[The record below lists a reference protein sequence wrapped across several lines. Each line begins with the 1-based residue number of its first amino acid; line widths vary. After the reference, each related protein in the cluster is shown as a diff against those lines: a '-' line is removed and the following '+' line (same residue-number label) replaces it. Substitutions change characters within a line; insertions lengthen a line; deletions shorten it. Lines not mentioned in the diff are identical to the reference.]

1 MWSLTDPNSNS
12 FHQFRSWTCFMI
24 SDWRIPSRGITDSQP
39 GDSTRG
45 ISDPFTCPK
54 LTTSRFSLFG
64 MSSKLIQYTRLVG
77 WGLRA
82 SIIFKLSISG
92 SEWISE
98 VYQFDAELPDWLNQ
112 FEIELKSTQ
121 LKRRSGGARFLRHIE
136 VSATIWSQNI
146 VRCII
151 LISENSNA
159 AETNYSHDQENSR
172 TRKHELFCDL
182 KEFFKQSGAMM
193 SSCIDYWVILWFS
206 NLIDRPQRLWSS
218 KSSIENQCRIL
229 RQTYGL
235 SATLA
240 SNYDKLNSRYF
251 NVRFNKIMII

>member
-146 VRCII
+146 VRWLYHSYIWKLQC
-151 LISENSNA
+151 
-159 AETNYSHDQENSR
+159 SR
-172 TRKHELFCDL
+172 NQLFSWSGKFKDKKTRT
-182 KEFFKQSGAMM
+182 
-193 SSCIDYWVILWFS
+193 ILWF
-206 NLIDRPQRLWSS
+206 
-218 KSSIENQCRIL
+218 KGIL
-229 RQTYGL
+229 
-235 SATLA
+235 
-240 SNYDKLNSRYF
+240 
-251 NVRFNKIMII
+251 